1 MNNNWN
7 KEYKNMLDERYKQEA
22 YAYGKEPNAFFKDSL
37 KKFEPG
43 SILMPADGEG
53 RNGVYA
59 ATLGWSVTSF
69 DLSAE
74 GKTKALSLAKE
85 YNVGITYL
93 VGDFELISFDKEKF
107 DAVGL
112 IYAHIDAAKKRLFH
126 QKLNDLLKP
135 GGIILLEAFSK
146 SHLNYNEINSKVGG
160 PSDID
165 MLYSKEEILS
175 DFVNYDILLLEEIEI
190 TLNEGIYHKGI
201 GSVIRFV
208 GIKK

>member
-1 MNNNWN
+1 
-7 KEYKNMLDERYKQEA
+7 
-22 YAYGKEPNAFFKDSL
+22 
-37 KKFEPG
+37 
-43 SILMPADGEG
+43 MPADGEG

-74 GKTKALSLAKE
+74 GKTKALSLAEE

-93 VGDFELISFDKEKF
+93 VGDFELISFDEEKF

-112 IYAHIDAAKKRLFH
+112 IYAHIDAAKKQLFH
-126 QKLNDLLKP
+126 QQINDLLKP
-135 GGIILLEAFSK
+135 AGIILLEAFSK
-146 SHLNYNEINSKVGG
+146 SHINYNEINPKVGG
-160 PSDID
+160 PRDVE
-165 MLYSKEEILS
+165 MLYSTEEILS

-190 TLNEGIYHKGI
+190 TLNEGIYHTGI

-208 GIKK
+208 GRKR